1 MRGALQLRAAAPR
14 KAAGR
19 VPNRPVIDCFAR
31 GSAAGPGLR
40 ETGEK
45 RRVRRGRE
53 RRAWRKRPG
62 QRTPQPAAPGGR
74 AAALRVAPARSPSG
88 APHRAGRSTQ
98 QSRSGCGSECAPPR
112 NAQPAHAHG
121 RRHGRAAAAPPA
133 LRAARGDGGRRGR
146 AAQNAAAQAERA
158 RGAHALRS
166 HARVTERGADA
177 DEQPASTSATR
188 VCVRCLRGSTSKPLA
203 PFAQKQGVCRAS
215 ATRPPGPRRG
225 AQDAD
230 VAAV

>member
-1 MRGALQLRAAAPR
+1 MRGTLQLRAAAPR

-74 AAALRVAPARSPSG
+74 VAALRVAPARSPSG

-133 LRAARGDGGRRGR
+133 LHGATAGGAGALRGTRRPHR
-146 AAQNAAAQAERA
+146 RS
-158 RGAHALRS
+158 AHAEHTRCG
-166 HARVTERGADA
+166 HAKVTERGADA
-177 DEQPASTSATR
+177 DEQHDATAR
-188 VCVRCLRGSTSKPLA
+188 QQRQFPCAACVAAPRMPLA
-203 PFAQKQGVCRAS
+203 PFAEKQGVRRAS

-230 VAAV
+230 VAPL